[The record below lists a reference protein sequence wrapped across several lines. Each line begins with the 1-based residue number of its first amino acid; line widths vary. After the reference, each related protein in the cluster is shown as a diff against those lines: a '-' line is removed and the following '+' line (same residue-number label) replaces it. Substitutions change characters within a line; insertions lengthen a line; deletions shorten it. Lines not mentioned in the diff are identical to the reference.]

1 MKPLSQFFQPMTL
14 ASLKTGKKES
24 IYNTADCF
32 CAIIEK
38 NHAQNFFGYV
48 CEREPVVYFSKEI
61 MHL

>member
-38 NHAQNFFGYV
+38 IMPKTFRLCVLERASSLFF
-48 CEREPVVYFSKEI
+48 
-61 MHL
+61 